1 MCWIELS
8 WFKLSWVWQ
17 SCCFYDCSH
26 SNVNAFLMF
35 AKKNEYL
42 GDLAQECRCC
52 CEVSE
57 TILIIV
63 VVSAGKKLW
72 PFYCSLPLSL
82 YVEIGQWSI
91 VVRLAIVRSPRIW
104 EGDFWQRLTSTSP
117 QWSLALRPFEEQPSK
132 LRGKGTQNEYVKPVL
147 RAFLHAKSA
156 DLLFLN
162 NHKIPWLMYMIC
174 YCLFQ
179 SELGLNQLQRTKISK
194 KFLVFEVS
202 ISNRPFFCAD
212 REYAIEKS
220 DKRIFWPP
228 EGRKVEPPRAKNLQ
242 MAISRSFLA

>member
-1 MCWIELS
+1 MSRRE
-8 WFKLSWVWQ
+8 
-17 SCCFYDCSH
+17 H
-26 SNVNAFLMF
+26 
-35 AKKNEYL
+35 
-42 GDLAQECRCC
+42 
-52 CEVSE
+52 
-57 TILIIV
+57 
-63 VVSAGKKLW
+63 
-72 PFYCSLPLSL
+72 
-82 YVEIGQWSI
+82 
-91 VVRLAIVRSPRIW
+91 
-104 EGDFWQRLTSTSP
+104 
-117 QWSLALRPFEEQPSK
+117 
-132 LRGKGTQNEYVKPVL
+132 VKPVL

-162 NHKIPWLMYMIC
+162 NHKIPCLMYMIC

-179 SELGLNQLQRTKISK
+179 PELGLNQLQRTKISK

-242 MAISRSFLA
+242 MAISQSFLA